1 MSLDPNP
8 GTATVCS
15 YAFAGALE
23 VVAPTWV
30 LQVNLPS
37 DTSVHPFQDCVMVT
51 PETAR
56 DVHGERYGD
65 GDGDGCR
72 CDGRLT
78 SQSGSCAARV

>member
-1 MSLDPNP
+1 MIRMLGGGPVSLDPNP
-8 GTATVCS
+8 GTATVCF

-51 PETAR
+51 PETAGTFTVSGTAMGMATAV
-56 DVHGERYGD
+56 DVTVD
-65 GDGDGCR
+65 
-72 CDGRLT
+72 
-78 SQSGSCAARV
+78 